1 MAAAKTFA
9 FGGFTPLRVP
19 AGTYKVVI
27 RKGNDTFTNDLV
39 VEYDKKSEIPLA
51 DRKMQEQTARK
62 LYDMCQELAYFVYKI
77 DEHLKAAE
85 ALKVKNPQAAKGFT
99 AFVNELTKLKKTLV
113 VTEGDNYVGAAEP
126 QLREKLAEL
135 YSRVAQSFYKP
146 NKAEIDNMEALTQRF
161 DNAKSEYDR
170 IKGKYKKFDETLV
183 KNGLN
188 TVSLKP
194 FDEFVR
200 EP

>member
-1 MAAAKTFA
+1 
-9 FGGFTPLRVP
+9 
-19 AGTYKVVI
+19 
-27 RKGNDTFTNDLV
+27 
-39 VEYDKKSEIPLA
+39 
-51 DRKMQEQTARK
+51 
-62 LYDMCQELAYFVYKI
+62 
-77 DEHLKAAE
+77 
-85 ALKVKNPQAAKGFT
+85 
-99 AFVNELTKLKKTLV
+99 
-113 VTEGDNYVGAAEP
+113 VGAAEP

-146 NKAEIDNMEALTQRF
+146 NKAEMDNMEALTQRF
-161 DNAKSEYDR
+161 DNAKGEYAR

-194 FDEFVR
+194 FNEFVR